1 MQMLLADSC
10 FNINHESFKNDL
22 GDILDAANNVGV
34 EYFFCPASKEK
45 EIVDL
50 INLSESY
57 QKNIFCSVGIH
68 PHYASDLKPS
78 TIQNLQR
85 YLGNKHVRAIGEIG
99 LDYYR
104 NFQSPEI
111 QKKCFNAFLE
121 LASTHQYPLF
131 LHHREAF
138 DDFYPMIKN
147 CIGEVPESIVHC
159 FTGTKS
165 ELKKFLDLGLYIG
178 ITGWICDPKRG
189 ADLREIIKY
198 IPLDRLLIETDAPY
212 LVPKNM
218 VNKPRNNRNEPLFL
232 EHIATNI
239 SELLNIDK
247 ALLAEETTKNF
258 KKLFRIQN

>member
-78 TIQNLQR
+78 TIQNLQK

>member
-10 FNINHESFKNDL
+10 FNITHESFKNDL
-22 GDILDAANNVGV
+22 GDILDAANNAGV

-45 EIVDL
+45 EIEDL

-57 QKNIFCSVGIH
+57 QKNIFCSIGIH
-68 PHYASDLKPS
+68 PHNASDLKPN
-78 TIQNLQR
+78 TIENLKK
-85 YLGNKHVRAIGEIG
+85 YLGNQHVKAIGEIG

-121 LASTHQYPLF
+121 LASTNQYPVF

-138 DDFYPMIKN
+138 SDFYPMIKN
-147 CIGEVPESIVHC
+147 CIGEVPDSIVHC

-232 EHIATNI
+232 EHIANDI

-247 ALLAEETTKNF
+247 ALLAEETTNNF

>member
-78 TIQNLQR
+78 TIQNLQK
-85 YLGNKHVRAIGEIG
+85 YLGNEHVRAIGEIG

-178 ITGWICDPKRG
+178 ITGWVCDPKRG

>member
-1 MQMLLADSC
+1 MLLADSC

-45 EIVDL
+45 EIEDL

-57 QKNIFCSVGIH
+57 QKNIFCSIGIH
-68 PHYASDLKPS
+68 PHNASDLKPN
-78 TIQNLQR
+78 TIENLKK
-85 YLGNKHVRAIGEIG
+85 YLGNQHVKAIGEIG

-121 LASTHQYPLF
+121 LASTNQYPVF

-138 DDFYPMIKN
+138 SDFYPMIKN
-147 CIGEVPESIVHC
+147 CIGEVPDSIVHC

-232 EHIATNI
+232 EHIANDI

-247 ALLAEETTKNF
+247 ALLAEETTNNF
-258 KKLFRIQN
+258 KKLFRI

>member
-78 TIQNLQR
+78 TIQNLQK

-165 ELKKFLDLGLYIG
+165 ELKKFLELGVYIG
-178 ITGWICDPKRG
+178 ITGWVCDPKRG

>member
-1 MQMLLADSC
+1 MLLADSC
-10 FNINHESFKNDL
+10 FNINHECFKIDL

-45 EIVDL
+45 EIEDL

-57 QKNIFCSVGIH
+57 QKNIFCSIGIH
-68 PHYASDLKPS
+68 PHNASDLKPN
-78 TIQNLQR
+78 TIENLKK
-85 YLGNKHVRAIGEIG
+85 YLGNQHVKAIGEIG

-121 LASTHQYPLF
+121 LASTNQYPVF

-138 DDFYPMIKN
+138 SDFYPMIKN
-147 CIGEVPESIVHC
+147 CIGEVPDSIVHC

-232 EHIATNI
+232 EHIANDI

-247 ALLAEETTKNF
+247 ALLAEETTNNF

>member
-1 MQMLLADSC
+1 MLLADSC

-45 EIVDL
+45 EIEDL

-57 QKNIFCSVGIH
+57 QKNIFCSIGIH
-68 PHYASDLKPS
+68 PHNASDLKPN
-78 TIQNLQR
+78 TIENLKK
-85 YLGNKHVRAIGEIG
+85 YLGNQHVKAIGEIG

-121 LASTHQYPLF
+121 LASTNQYPVF

-138 DDFYPMIKN
+138 SDFYPMIKN
-147 CIGEVPESIVHC
+147 CIGEVPDSIVHC

-232 EHIATNI
+232 EHIANDI

-247 ALLAEETTKNF
+247 ALLAEETTNNF

>member
-45 EIVDL
+45 EIEDL

-57 QKNIFCSVGIH
+57 QKNIFCSIGIH
-68 PHYASDLKPS
+68 PHNASDLKPN
-78 TIQNLQR
+78 TIENLKK
-85 YLGNKHVRAIGEIG
+85 YLGNQHVKAIGEIG

-121 LASTHQYPLF
+121 LASTNQYPVF

-138 DDFYPMIKN
+138 SDFYPMIKN
-147 CIGEVPESIVHC
+147 CIGEVPDSIVHC

-232 EHIATNI
+232 EHIANDI

-247 ALLAEETTKNF
+247 ALLAEETTNNF
-258 KKLFRIQN
+258 KKLFRI

>member
-1 MQMLLADSC
+1 MLLADSC

-78 TIQNLQR
+78 TIQNLQK

-232 EHIATNI
+232 EHVATNI

>member
-1 MQMLLADSC
+1 MLLADSC

-45 EIVDL
+45 EIEDL

-57 QKNIFCSVGIH
+57 QKNIFCSIGIH
-68 PHYASDLKPS
+68 PHNASDLKPN
-78 TIQNLQR
+78 TIENLKK
-85 YLGNKHVRAIGEIG
+85 YLGNQHVKAIGEIG

-121 LASTHQYPLF
+121 LASTNQYPVF

-138 DDFYPMIKN
+138 SDFYPMVKN
-147 CIGEVPESIVHC
+147 CIGEVPDSIVHC

-189 ADLREIIKY
+189 VDLREIIKY

-232 EHIATNI
+232 EHIANDI

-247 ALLAEETTKNF
+247 ALLAEETTNNF
-258 KKLFRIQN
+258 KKLFRI

>member
-1 MQMLLADSC
+1 M
-10 FNINHESFKNDL
+10 K
-22 GDILDAANNVGV
+22 
-34 EYFFCPASKEK
+34 
-45 EIVDL
+45 
-50 INLSESY
+50 
-57 QKNIFCSVGIH
+57 
-68 PHYASDLKPS
+68 
-78 TIQNLQR
+78 
-85 YLGNKHVRAIGEIG
+85 AIGEIG

-121 LASTHQYPLF
+121 LASKNQYPVF

-138 DDFYPMIKN
+138 SDFYPMIKN
-147 CIGEVPESIVHC
+147 CIGEVPDSIVHC

-232 EHIATNI
+232 EHIANDI

-247 ALLAEETTKNF
+247 ALLAEETTNNF

>member
-1 MQMLLADSC
+1 MLLADSC

-45 EIVDL
+45 EIEDL

-57 QKNIFCSVGIH
+57 QKNIFCSIGIH
-68 PHYASDLKPS
+68 PHNASDLKPN
-78 TIQNLQR
+78 TIENLKK
-85 YLGNKHVRAIGEIG
+85 YLGNQHVKAIGEIG

-121 LASTHQYPLF
+121 LASTNQYPVF

-147 CIGEVPESIVHC
+147 CIGEVPDSIVHC

-232 EHIATNI
+232 EHIANDI

-247 ALLAEETTKNF
+247 ALLAEETTNNF

>member
-10 FNINHESFKNDL
+10 FNITHESFKNDL

-45 EIVDL
+45 EIEDL

-57 QKNIFCSVGIH
+57 QKNIFCSIGIH
-68 PHYASDLKPS
+68 PHNASDLKPN
-78 TIQNLQR
+78 TIENLKK
-85 YLGNKHVRAIGEIG
+85 YLGNQHVKAIGEIG

-121 LASTHQYPLF
+121 LASTNQYPVF

-138 DDFYPMIKN
+138 SDFYPMIKN
-147 CIGEVPESIVHC
+147 CIGEVPDSIVHC

-232 EHIATNI
+232 EHIANDI

-247 ALLAEETTKNF
+247 ALLAEETTNNF

>member
-1 MQMLLADSC
+1 MLLADSC
-10 FNINHESFKNDL
+10 FNINHESFKIDL

-45 EIVDL
+45 EIEDL

-57 QKNIFCSVGIH
+57 QKNIFCSIGIH
-68 PHYASDLKPS
+68 PHNASDLKPN
-78 TIQNLQR
+78 TIENLKK
-85 YLGNKHVRAIGEIG
+85 YLGNQHVKAIGEIG

-121 LASTHQYPLF
+121 LASTNQYPVF

-138 DDFYPMIKN
+138 SDFYPMIKN
-147 CIGEVPESIVHC
+147 CIGEVPDSIVHC

-232 EHIATNI
+232 EHIANDI

-247 ALLAEETTKNF
+247 ALLAEETTNNF
-258 KKLFRIQN
+258 KKLFRI

>member
-78 TIQNLQR
+78 TIQNLQK

-178 ITGWICDPKRG
+178 ITGWVCDPKRG

>member
-1 MQMLLADSC
+1 MICL
-10 FNINHESFKNDL
+10 
-22 GDILDAANNVGV
+22 
-34 EYFFCPASKEK
+34 EK
-45 EIVDL
+45 Y
-50 INLSESY
+50 LSN
-57 QKNIFCSVGIH
+57 Q
-68 PHYASDLKPS
+68 
-78 TIQNLQR
+78 
-85 YLGNKHVRAIGEIG
+85 HVKAVGEIG

-121 LASTHQYPLF
+121 LASKHQYPLF

-138 DDFYPMIKN
+138 DDFYPMIKDH
-147 CIGEVPESIVHC
+147 IDQVPESIVHC

-189 ADLREIIKY
+189 ADLRGIIKY
-198 IPLDRLLIETDAPY
+198 IPIDRLLIETDAPY

-218 VNKPRNNRNEPLFL
+218 ENKPRNNRNEPLFL
-232 EHIATNI
+232 KHIACNI

-247 ALLAEETTKNF
+247 ALLADRTTKNF
-258 KKLFRIQN
+258 KKLFRV

>member
-34 EYFFCPASKEK
+34 GYFFCPASKEK

-78 TIQNLQR
+78 TIQNLQK
-85 YLGNKHVRAIGEIG
+85 YLGNEHVRAIGEIG

-178 ITGWICDPKRG
+178 ITGWVCDPKRG

>member
-45 EIVDL
+45 EIEDL

-68 PHYASDLKPS
+68 PHNASDLKPN
-78 TIQNLQR
+78 TIENLKK
-85 YLGNKHVRAIGEIG
+85 YLGNQHVKAIGEIG

-121 LASTHQYPLF
+121 LASTNQYPVF

-138 DDFYPMIKN
+138 SDFYPMIKN
-147 CIGEVPESIVHC
+147 CIGEVPDSIVHC

-232 EHIATNI
+232 EHIANDI

-247 ALLAEETTKNF
+247 ALLAEETTNNF

>member
-78 TIQNLQR
+78 TIQNLQK

-104 NFQSPEI
+104 NFQSHEI

-178 ITGWICDPKRG
+178 ITGWVCDPKRG